1 MDSFDD
7 LLAPSRNML
16 EDNPFSDPF
25 SKRSGSPD
33 PWANPYSHHDQDIYS
48 SPFSVVSQD
57 DSTTTSPVAETPHSR
72 TTSEVRT
79 EESDHAPVPD
89 AIQNTSDPLDS
100 AQLSEEGEEKPATP
114 APLSAGFRE
123 STDIDSGQNVS
134 DTVRHKPQ
142 ESTIVPP
149 LNGDRVDKGVL
160 ETEKRDVDSVEDIST
175 LDHPA
180 TKEKSPGTR
189 LSTPN
194 HSESHPQST
203 TSSPSAAHAPVA
215 RETAT
220 SPSTSWNPLDRP
232 SHDITQSFSNLNFG
246 GESLNG
252 SSGGWAA
259 SSEPES
265 WGNEPQPVVSRLP
278 SDEDSDDDKPI
289 GQTMNKRLSLQSNP
303 AVPVM
308 QKPSSSVRPDLR
320 PVFVITV
327 DDPQKVGDPI
337 RSFTMYTVHTR
348 TTSPLFQK
356 SAFSVLRRYSDFLW
370 LYETLSNNNPG
381 VVVPPVPEK
390 NSFGRFDD
398 QFVKQRRF
406 ALEKCIQKIA
416 NHPVLGKDPDLKLFL
431 ESDTFSLDIKH
442 RKAEIAHER
451 GGLMAS
457 IGQTITGPR
466 FHESDEWFDRQKAY
480 LDSLE
485 SQLRGLTKAIDMV
498 AKQRAEQSTA
508 TLEFANSLSELASA
522 DVGKQLVLSLSG
534 LSEVERKAHD
544 LQVTQSDQDMVTFM
558 GTVDEY
564 ARLINSVRLAFSSRI
579 RVYHSWR
586 NAESEL
592 QRVKVN
598 HEKNRAQGRIP
609 TDRLGYSL
617 SQIADA
623 ERRAADAK
631 LEFEQVSRLVKSEVA
646 RFEQER
652 IEDFKDSLHSFLE
665 GMISRQKELIGQ
677 WETYQQMLLK
687 RAGVVNAT
695 PTIAIAPPQPALR
708 SAE

>member
-33 PWANPYSHHDQDIYS
+33 PWSNPYSTHDDIYS
-48 SPFSVVSQD
+48 SPFSAVNQH
-57 DSTTTSPVAETPHSR
+57 DSSTANSPVAQTSHSR
-72 TTSEVRT
+72 TASEVRT
-79 EESDHAPVPD
+79 ERSDRGPASD
-89 AIQNTSDPLDS
+89 AIQDLNDPLDS
-100 AQLSEEGEEKPATP
+100 TQPSEEEEPVTKATR
-114 APLSAGFRE
+114 SGGFRE
-123 STDIDSGQNVS
+123 SVDTSTDSNVPEA
-134 DTVRHKPQ
+134 TVHEPE
-142 ESTIVPP
+142 ESTIVPA
-149 LNGDRVDKGVL
+149 LDGDRLDKKES
-160 ETEKRDVDSVEDIST
+160 ETKRHVDSVKATPEILS
-175 LDHPA
+175 DHPA
-180 TKEKSPGTR
+180 TQPRTQSHP
-189 LSTPN
+189 
-194 HSESHPQST
+194 ESHSQPISSLPST
-203 TSSPSAAHAPVA
+203 THHSITNETTDPSA
-215 RETAT
+215 
-220 SPSTSWNPLDRP
+220 TSWKPLDLS
-232 SHDITQSFSNLNFG
+232 SHNVTQSVPNLNLG
-246 GESLNG
+246 RESLNG
-252 SSGGWAA
+252 NSAGWTAA
-259 SSEPES
+259 PEPEPWS
-265 WGNEPQPVVSRLP
+265 NEPPPPVLSRLP

-289 GQTMNKRLSLQSNP
+289 GQTMNKRLSQQSNSAAP
-303 AVPVM
+303 MV
-308 QKPSSSVRPDLR
+308 QKQSSSVRPDLR

-390 NSFGRFDD
+390 NPFGRFDD
-398 QFVKQRRF
+398 HFVKQRRF

-442 RKAEIAHER
+442 RKAEIANER

-457 IGQTITGPR
+457 IGQTIAGPR
-466 FHESDEWFDRQKAY
+466 FHESDEWFDRQKSY

-485 SQLRGLTKAIDMV
+485 SQLRGLAKAIDMV

-508 TLEFANSLSELASA
+508 TIEFANSLGELASA
-522 DVGKQLVLSLSG
+522 DVGKQLVHSLSG
-534 LSEVERKAHD
+534 LSEIEKKAHD
-544 LQVTQSDQDMVTFM
+544 LQVVQSDQDMVTFM

-564 ARLINSVRLAFSSRI
+564 ARLINSVRLTFSSRI
-579 RVYHSWR
+579 RVYHTWR

-592 QRVKVN
+592 QRVKIN

-652 IEDFKDSLHSFLE
+652 IEDFKDTLHAFLE
-665 GMISRQKELIGQ
+665 GMISRQKELIGH
-677 WETYQQMLLK
+677 WENYQQMLLK
-687 RAGVVNAT
+687 RAAATNAAPTIIIAT
-695 PTIAIAPPQPALR
+695 PQLPVTTVD
-708 SAE
+708 